1 MEYRADEELAHFA
14 HDLRNLLATV
24 IGHADLQAGA
34 HATDGEPELMASLNA
49 IATAAGRASS
59 LCEEMLVQ
67 ARDGEQQVVEVD
79 LGAVAGIAARIFETN
94 LDRRV
99 RLEVLPSKDLMVVA
113 EAARLERSILNLLWN
128 ARDAVAASATND
140 SVVNEICLS
149 WGGDAEAIWLEVAD
163 TGAGLPEGRIGDLT
177 KAFHSTHGGDE
188 VRGLGLHSVAAA
200 MDAFGGR
207 LLGTN
212 CPDGGGARLKLEF
225 PVQKNTISYTKSPS
239 KA

>member
-24 IGHADLQAGA
+24 IGHADLQAGG
-34 HATDGEPELMASLNA
+34 HATDGDPELMASLNA
-49 IATAAGRASS
+49 IATAAGRASA
-59 LCEEMLVQ
+59 LCEEMLIQ

-79 LGAVAGIAARIFETN
+79 LGAIAVIAARVFETN

-99 RLEVLPSKDLMVVA
+99 RLEVLPGKELMVVA
-113 EAARLERSILNLLWN
+113 EAARLERAILNLLWN
-128 ARDAVAASATND
+128 ARDAVAANATND
-140 SVVNEICLS
+140 PVNEICLS
-149 WGGDAEAIWLEVAD
+149 WGGDDDAIWLEVSD
-163 TGAGLPEGRIGDLT
+163 SGVGLPEGRIGDLT
-177 KAFHSTHGGDE
+177 KAFHSTHDGDE

-212 CPDGGGARLKLEF
+212 GSNGGGARLKLEF